1 VFLLI
6 GMTLLLLGRPFLGYP
21 PAWAGSLILLIET
34 AAMLSIAATLVLA
47 FLGGRPEATG
57 VKAEANRQCEEIP

>member
-1 VFLLI
+1 
-6 GMTLLLLGRPFLGYP
+6 
-21 PAWAGSLILLIET
+21 LIET